1 MSAATSLQRVALIV
15 IAAMLT
21 AGCLTDSQS
30 DADHE
35 AAIFADKLL
44 APHLDQE
51 LKQFRGD
58 STQRRVQVAHRWLTT
73 PDAEFTD
80 SLSTARWVAGAPEG
94 SAIPVA
100 VYVLWND
107 TTFVED
113 RRWGRVCRQFDVN
126 ATVTSRV
133 ATCSEDTPREPPS
146 DSVGAELR

>member
-1 MSAATSLQRVALIV
+1 MSAATALQRVALIV
-15 IAAMLT
+15 MVSMLAT
-21 AGCLTDSQS
+21 GCLTDSQS

-44 APHLDQE
+44 APRLDRE
-51 LKQFRGD
+51 LKKFRGD
-58 STQRRVQVAHRWLTT
+58 SAQRRVQVIHSWLTA
-73 PDAEFTD
+73 PDTDFTD

-100 VYVLWND
+100 VYVLWDD

-113 RRWGRVCRQFDVN
+113 RRWGRVCRQYDVDT
-126 ATVTSRV
+126 TVTSRV
-133 ATCSEDTPREPPS
+133 VTCPENTPREPPS